1 MYTITTASKVFFS
14 LHKVKKT
21 LNANYIRFFLL
32 NFLKNLC
39 VKICV
44 KKRGT
49 HEMRKFK
56 SVNELVNSL
65 KPDYPVY
72 CIRTEQIKKS
82 VTFFKENFPGKILYA
97 VKTNPHEKIIKQI
110 ISNGVKDFDVA
121 SLSEIKLIKKISSEV
136 NLHFM
141 HTIKSKQSISSAYFD
156 YGVKSF
162 SLDNKDELRKILEA
176 TNQAKDLKLFVRI
189 AISNEHAEID
199 LSRKF
204 GALPSEALG
213 LVRLCKEHS
222 RKLGISFHVGSQCME
237 KISYSKGIREVGNII
252 KKTKIIPD
260 IINIGGGFPAI
271 YPDLKPEPLIKYM
284 EEIKK
289 GIDNLKLNKLPEIIC
304 EPGRAI
310 VAESGSSIVKVIL
323 RKKQNLYINDGTYG
337 SLFDAGV
344 PNFIFPSKMIT
355 DGRIQS
361 KKMTSFS
368 FFGPTCDSLDYMKG
382 PFLLPN
388 NIKEGDY
395 IELGQLGAYGL
406 TFRTNFNGFYSN
418 EIYEVNDKPIMSLFE
433 ESNEKVDSLVA

>member
-1 MYTITTASKVFFS
+1 
-14 LHKVKKT
+14 
-21 LNANYIRFFLL
+21 
-32 NFLKNLC
+32 
-39 VKICV
+39 
-44 KKRGT
+44 
-49 HEMRKFK
+49 MRKFK
-56 SVNELVNSL
+56 SVNELVNTL

-72 CIRTEQIKKS
+72 CMRPEVIKRS
-82 VTFFKENFPGKILYA
+82 VKFFKENFPGKVLYA
-97 VKTNPHEKIIKQI
+97 VKTNPHEKVIKQI
-110 ISNGVKDFDVA
+110 ISSGVKDFDVA
-121 SLSEIKLIKKISSEV
+121 SLKEIKLIKKINSEV

-141 HTIKSKQSISSAYFD
+141 HTVKSKESILSAYYD
-156 YGVKSF
+156 YGVRSY
-162 SLDNKDELRKILEA
+162 SLDNKEELRKILEA
-176 TNQAKDLKLFVRI
+176 TNQAKDLQLFVRI

-222 RKLGISFHVGSQCME
+222 KKLGISFHVGSQCMK
-237 KISYSKGIREVGNII
+237 KISYSTGIREIANII

-271 YPDLKPEPLIKYM
+271 YPNLKPEPLDKYM

-289 GIDNLKLNKLPEIIC
+289 GLHNLKLNKLPEIIC

-310 VAESGSSIVKVIL
+310 VAESGSTIVKVIL

-337 SLFDAGV
+337 SLFDAGF

-355 DGRIQS
+355 NGRIQS
-361 KKMTSFS
+361 KKLTSFS

-395 IELGQLGAYGL
+395 IELGQLGAYSL
-406 TFRTNFNGFYSN
+406 TFRTSFNGFYSN
-418 EIYEVNDKPIMSLFE
+418 EIFEVNDKPIMSSHE
-433 ESNEKVDSLVA
+433 VSNEKVDSLVA

>member
-1 MYTITTASKVFFS
+1 
-14 LHKVKKT
+14 
-21 LNANYIRFFLL
+21 
-32 NFLKNLC
+32 
-39 VKICV
+39 
-44 KKRGT
+44 
-49 HEMRKFK
+49 MRKFNT
-56 SVNELVNSL
+56 VNELVNLL

-72 CIRTEQIKKS
+72 CIRTEEIKKS
-82 VTFFKENFPGKILYA
+82 VKFFKENFPGKILYA
-97 VKTNPHEKIIKQI
+97 VKTNPHEKVIKHIIA
-110 ISNGVKDFDVA
+110 NGIKDFDVA
-121 SLSEIKLIKKISSEV
+121 SLNEIKLIKKINSEV

-141 HTIKSKQSISSAYFD
+141 HTVKSKESISSAYFD
-156 YGVKSF
+156 YNVRSF
-162 SLDNKDELRKILEA
+162 SLDNKDELRKILAA

-204 GALPSEALG
+204 GAHPSEALG

-222 RKLGISFHVGSQCME
+222 KKLGISFHVGSQCMH
-237 KISYSKGIREVGNII
+237 KISFSKGLKEVENII
-252 KKTKIIPD
+252 RKTKIIPD
-260 IINIGGGFPAI
+260 TINIGGGFPAI
-271 YPDLKPEPLIKYM
+271 YPDLKPEPLINYM

-289 GIDNLKLNKLPEIIC
+289 GIRNLKLNKMPEIIC

-310 VAESGSSIVKVIL
+310 VAESGSTIVKVIL
-323 RKKQNLYINDGTYG
+323 RKKQNLYLNDGTYG

-344 PNFIFPSKMIT
+344 PNFVLPTRMIT
-355 DGRIQS
+355 NGRVQS
-361 KKMTSFS
+361 KKLTSFS

-418 EIYEVNDKPIMSLFE
+418 EIFEVKDKPIMSLYE